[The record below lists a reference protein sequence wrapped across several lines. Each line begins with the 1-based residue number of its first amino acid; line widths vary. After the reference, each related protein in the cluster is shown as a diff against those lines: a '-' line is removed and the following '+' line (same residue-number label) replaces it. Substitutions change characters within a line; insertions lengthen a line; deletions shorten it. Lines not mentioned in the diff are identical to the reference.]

1 MAEEIKKI
9 ISVETD
15 GAVRSLKDYK
25 NELNDIRAK
34 MLALDSASNEYK
46 NLAQTLIE
54 RQTRLNNVMSV
65 TKNNAGGLEGSYNSL
80 VRKMKD
86 LQTQWRET
94 ADVMERQKLGVEIN
108 AINDELKGLDASI
121 GNFQRNVGAYSG
133 AFQEAFKVC
142 LKGVKGL
149 DGPLGDLAGSIMN
162 LLPLIRTVNATAI
175 GGLTGIKAA
184 IASTGIGLLVV
195 AVGQLVSYFMQLKAE
210 ADNMKAAE
218 AADPVQKSE
227 DLKNR
232 LKELQEKYQ
241 DESLE
246 AVNDYYGYLLQLQ
259 QEKNGE
265 LVNEDTVHFYK
276 MRLIEASWRRSNQQ
290 DVKEYHRL
298 LEEEEE
304 RHNKEKERINKKYAK
319 DEKTLLAGA
328 ANDILNDQIKQFE
341 KEKKQLEAEKK
352 LKEAQIK
359 ANIKNAEEQAAA
371 LARLN
376 EEYAQKYS
384 DAWTKAIKA
393 ANAAVFSNLHVPLRE
408 ALDKDSLAE
417 LDNRTAE
424 IQADTINAQTNTINT
439 LERNREKYL
448 QERQQATEKA
458 NQKWISNHNLAIN
471 EIMLNERKQILE
483 TNKTIEDEKEKQE
496 QINKITLESIDKQIT
511 KWKEYQE
518 KFKGDKEKQI
528 EAENNIV
535 GLLEQQL
542 NIYQQIE
549 SSANAATKAEY
560 DRFIANA
567 NKAAEQ
573 DKFIV
578 DTDPEIEDERQR
590 ALAKTQIEMQ
600 LLDEKIAMAKQYL
613 ENVRGNKELEA
624 QMEMELFNLQQEL
637 SNKKRKLEFDNAK
650 YAIQQAKLEAAQRI
664 KEQQAIISATSKFF
678 GSMSELAE
686 EDSALHKGLATMQVG
701 IDTATAVMAAYKGG
715 LQTIPHPIWAGQ
727 ALGIAQA
734 AAAAAHG
741 AAQLKKIYETTKDN
755 VPDMGVESAGISA
768 VGVNPLLNEQAD
780 LERLQNM
787 PIQGD
792 SQYEQR
798 DMRVWVAESDISG
811 VQNRVKVRESDATF

>member
-34 MLALDSASNEYK
+34 MLALDSASEEYK

-54 RQTRLNNVMSV
+54 RQTRLSQVMNT
-65 TKNNAGGLEGSYNSL
+65 TKNNATGLEGSYNSL
-80 VRKMKD
+80 VRKMRE

-94 ADVMERQKLGVEIN
+94 ADEMERKKLGVEIN
-108 AINDELKGLDASI
+108 SINDELKGLDASI
-121 GNFQRNVGAYSG
+121 GNFQRSVGNYSG
-133 AFQEAFKVC
+133 AFAEAFKTC
-142 LKGVKGL
+142 LKGIKGL
-149 DGPLGDLAGSIMN
+149 DGPLADVAGSVMN

-175 GGLTGIKAA
+175 AGLTGIKAA

-195 AVGQLVSYFMQLKAE
+195 AVGQLVSYFMQLKSE
-210 ADNMKAAE
+210 ADAMKSAE
-218 AADPVQKSE
+218 AADAVQKSE

-265 LVNEDTVHFYK
+265 LVNEDAVHFYK
-276 MRLIEASWRRSNQQ
+276 MKLIEVAWRKSNQQ

-298 LEEEEE
+298 LEEEED
-304 RHNKEKERINKKYAK
+304 RHNKEKERINKKYAN
-319 DEKTLLAGA
+319 DEKTLRAGA

-341 KEKKQLEAEKK
+341 KEKNQLEAEKK

-359 ANIKNAEEQAAA
+359 ANVKNAEEQAAA

-417 LDNRTAE
+417 LDSRTAE
-424 IQADTINAQTNTINT
+424 IQADTINAQTNTIDT

-448 QERQQATEKA
+448 QERQAAIEKA
-458 NQKWISNHNLAIN
+458 NSQWVSNHNLAIN

-483 TNKTIEDEKEKQE
+483 TNKLIEDEKEKQE

-511 KWKEYQE
+511 KWQEYQE

-542 NIYQQIE
+542 IIYQQIE
-549 SSANAATKAEY
+549 DSANAATQAEY
-560 DRFIANA
+560 QRFIENS
-567 NKAAEQ
+567 NKRAEQ

-578 DTDPEIEDERQR
+578 DTDPEIQDERQR

-600 LLDEKIAMAKQYL
+600 LIEEKIAMAEQYL
-613 ENVRGNKELEA
+613 QNVKGNKELEA
-624 QMEMELFNLQQEL
+624 QYEMQLMDLRQDL
-637 SNKKRKLEFDNAK
+637 ANKKRKLDFDNAK
-650 YAIQQAKLEAAQRI
+650 FAIQQAKLEADARKRLQDTII
-664 KEQQAIISATSKFF
+664 KTSISFF
-678 GSMSELAE
+678 SSMSDLAK
-686 EDSALHKGLATMQVG
+686 EDSALHKGLATMAVG
-701 IDTATAVMAAYKGG
+701 IDTATSVMAAYRGG
-715 LQTIPHPIWAGQ
+715 VATIPTPIWAGH

-734 AAAAAHG
+734 AIAAAQG
-741 AAQLKKIYETTKDN
+741 AKQLKNIYETTKDN
-755 VPDMGVESAGISA
+755 VPDIGVESAGISA

-798 DMRVWVAESDISG
+798 DMRVWVVESDIAA